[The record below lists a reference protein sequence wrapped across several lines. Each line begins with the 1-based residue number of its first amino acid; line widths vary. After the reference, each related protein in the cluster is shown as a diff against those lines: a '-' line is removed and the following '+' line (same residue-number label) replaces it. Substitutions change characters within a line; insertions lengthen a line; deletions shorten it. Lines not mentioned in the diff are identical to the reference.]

1 MNENIKLY
9 NGDCLDVMDK
19 LIADG
24 VKVNSIITS
33 PPYYAKRAYGISKQF
48 GGKLDCEHTLKEIK
62 TSRPN
67 LSGGKTEKQST
78 NKGSFA
84 VDYNDRN
91 IYSHICR

>member
-33 PPYYAKRAYGISKQF
+33 PPY
-48 GGKLDCEHTLKEIK
+48 
-62 TSRPN
+62 
-67 LSGGKTEKQST
+67 
-78 NKGSFA
+78 
-84 VDYNDRN
+84 
-91 IYSHICR
+91 